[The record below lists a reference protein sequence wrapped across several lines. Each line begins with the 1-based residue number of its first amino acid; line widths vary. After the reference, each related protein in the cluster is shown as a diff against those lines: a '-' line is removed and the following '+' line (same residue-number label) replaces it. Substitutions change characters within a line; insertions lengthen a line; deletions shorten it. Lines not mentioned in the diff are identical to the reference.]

1 MKKAYSKP
9 VILFESFMLST
20 NIASG
25 CGPQAELLHADYQCG
40 KMFSNGQT
48 IFMDGMYGCN
58 DIKVVADQD
67 GDGQWGTFCYH
78 IPVIQTLVNS

>member
-1 MKKAYSKP
+1 MKKSYTKP

-25 CGPQAELLHADYQCG
+25 CGNQAELLAADYECG
-40 KMFSNGQT
+40 KIFSNGQSV
-48 IFMDGMYGCN
+48 FMEGMYGCN
-58 DIKVVADQD
+58 DVKVVPDRD

-78 IPVIQTLVNS
+78 IPVTETLVNS